1 MMQWWEWNYDLIYD
15 VAAFKVYSL
24 RLVSISVSISVE
36 LLRSHIILIVTNM
49 DINISCLFQD
59 SNIVFNWHDI
69 ITTLGHHESSLW
81 HHYETWL
88 CHSSPS
94 WWNLQLHHQKQ
105 LHRSEKLHLLPN
117 QREVKKQTRG
127 KKTQKT
133 SSITARMVIFTGEVE
148 CQQYGRTLHMLICS
162 VTPCRNFNVRLP
174 LTRTHSME
182 LGPIVF
188 TL

>member
-1 MMQWWEWNYDLIYD
+1 MWCKLEQGVIDLRPTLMMQWWEWNYDLKD

-105 LHRSEKLHLLPN
+105 LHRSEKLDLLPN

-127 KKTQKT
+127 KKTRKD
-133 SSITARMVIFTGEVE
+133 IKYNRPHG
-148 CQQYGRTLHMLICS
+148 YLHWGSGMSTIWQNPAYVDMFSYSLS
-162 VTPCRNFNVRLP
+162 
-174 LTRTHSME
+174 
-182 LGPIVF
+182 
-188 TL
+188 